1 MFLCFSESSREP
13 LNPYGAMG
21 QWGYRGVS
29 GFYDP
34 AIRPLPFN
42 RDGRRKKSVSRRRE
56 KKGRLRRDARVLSRG
71 NQRADFESPRS
82 LAILMKPYDQ
92 HV

>member
-1 MFLCFSESSREP
+1 
-13 LNPYGAMG
+13 
-21 QWGYRGVS
+21 
-29 GFYDP
+29 
-34 AIRPLPFN
+34 
-42 RDGRRKKSVSRRRE
+42 
-56 KKGRLRRDARVLSRG
+56 VLSRG